1 MGRGRARTNAES
13 FEKTPETKIKIRIPP
28 RVHLH
33 LPQVQVSAS
42 KAFFCYI
49 LECSDGTYY
58 TGWTTDPQ
66 RRLRQHNAGRGAKYT
81 RSRRP
86 VRLVYVE
93 EQPDRSSAMR
103 REFQIKQMSREAKE
117 KLIRSK

>member
-1 MGRGRARTNAES
+1 M
-13 FEKTPETKIKIRIPP
+13 PC
-28 RVHLH
+28 
-33 LPQVQVSAS
+33 
-42 KAFFCYI
+42 FCYI

-58 TGWTTDPQ
+58 TGSTTDPE
-66 RRLRQHNAGRGAKYT
+66 RRLRLHNRGKGARYT

-103 REFQIKQMSREAKE
+103 REVQIKRMKRGAKE
-117 KLIRSK
+117 KLIKQK